1 MKTAKKRSL
10 SLLTGLL
17 VLLATLAAPVTTASA
32 GYHSGNMRTSIHSG
46 NLILPNTF
54 TDTELIELL
63 HFASL
68 EIALTFENVEVKI
81 YGNNDDLVY
90 STTVCP
96 NENRWDERLN
106 QLINQSDF
114 ITEVDN
120 TRIYILN
127 Q

>member
-1 MKTAKKRSL
+1 MKTAKKTSL

-17 VLLATLAAPVTTASA
+17 VLLATLATPITSASA
-32 GYHSGNMRTSIHSG
+32 GNHSGNISTGIHSG
-46 NLILPNTF
+46 NLILPT
-54 TDTELIELL
+54 TLSDDELTELL

-68 EIALTFENVEVKI
+68 EVELSFENIEVKI
-81 YGNNDDLVY
+81 YGNNDDLIY
-90 STTVCP
+90 SSTVCP
-96 NENRWDERLN
+96 IANKCDERLN

-114 ITEVDN
+114 ITEVDH